1 MIAREGNVDG
11 ARLADGLAVV
21 KTLDVGEIFGVLID
35 SVHAGNA
42 FQPALTALSTS
53 AFDASAQ
60 TPMILPVAGVVT
72 SYDFSPSAA
81 IHSPSMK
88 SPQQAR

>member
-1 MIAREGNVDG
+1 MRSAIFRRMSARS
-11 ARLADGLAVV
+11 AGLV
-21 KTLDVGEIFGVLID
+21 FF
-35 SVHAGNA
+35 HAGNA